1 VKGGR
6 EAVATVAVAL
16 AGLAI
21 ILAVLG
27 LAALTNPVP

>member
-1 VKGGR
+1 VRGGR

-16 AGLAI
+16 AGVAV
-21 ILAVLG
+21 ILVVLG